1 MADNA
6 AQIMNP
12 GQEFVPTTIPDN
24 VLAGLPEDFTL
35 ADLQGTFSQAEI
47 DRLMQGDD
55 PIIAPAPDAQPAPVQ
70 QAEVVAPVVVP
81 APAAAPVQPAAPVQQ
96 AVVPIPPRPDTA
108 AANEAI
114 ATLETQIAAVSAKF
128 DEGELTDGE
137 FQQQQR
143 DLLQRQAMI
152 KAQADL
158 QVQTYNDAM
167 TNVRAAWTDKVSA
180 YQASNPHL
188 VAAEHF
194 DGWDNALKQVTSN
207 PMYRSIPMEKQIEL
221 AAQQY
226 AVAYQTMTGKPLPG
240 AAPQAAP
247 VVLQEPGKLDGPRKD
262 PRPDPVQTLANVTAV
277 DTQSADGSK
286 FGYIDALMGRGDA
299 EGAERALAALSDVDR
314 EAYLYEA

>member
-1 MADNA
+1 MADTA

-70 QAEVVAPVVVP
+70 QADAVAPVVVP
-81 APAAAPVQPAAPVQQ
+81 APEAAPVPPAAPVQQ
-96 AVVPIPPRPDTA
+96 AVMPIPARPDTA

-114 ATLETQIAAVSAKF
+114 ATLETQLAGVAARY

-137 FQQQQR
+137 YQQQQR
-143 DLLQRQAMI
+143 DLLLRQATI

-167 TNVRAAWTDKVSA
+167 TTIRAAWTDKVSA
-180 YQASNPHL
+180 YQAANPHL

-207 PMYRSIPMEKQIEL
+207 PMYRNIPMEKQIEV

-226 AVAYQTMTGKPLPG
+226 AVAYQAMTGKPLPG
-240 AAPQAAP
+240 AAAP

-277 DTQSADGSK
+277 DIQSADGSK
-286 FGYIDALMGRGDA
+286 FGHIDALIGRGDA
-299 EGAERALAALSDVDR
+299 EGAERALAALSDIDR
-314 EAYLYEA
+314 EAYLYGE